1 MAVVAERV
9 VEWVNRPGVDFLDG
23 KQVLIIGLARSGRA
37 AAELCCAEGAAVT
50 VVDSKSREELSEAC
64 DSLDMLGARLCLE
77 GSKPRMDFDYVVVSP
92 GVPSSHEL
100 IIKAKKKDIPVW
112 SELELAARCA
122 RCHLI
127 AVTGTDGKTTTC
139 TLTADM
145 LRAHRKRVM
154 LGGNIGTAFSSLLL
168 KKEFVHS
175 PYVVAEV
182 SSYQLEQVETF
193 APEVATILNIATD
206 HLGRHGNFENYRR
219 TKWRIVEKMDEFGFV
234 VLRND
239 LADQIPEG
247 MKPYPLFF
255 GLEDE
260 GREGGFWVGKKIVWR
275 FNGETIEVPIKDK
288 VKMAPPERENAVAAL
303 TTAMAAGME
312 LHKSVEVLD
321 SFKPLPHRLEEV
333 ARHNGV
339 RYVNNSK
346 ATNVHSTLAALG
358 SVKPPVILIAGG
370 KDKGEDFAP
379 LVKAAKGKVRA
390 AILLGE
396 TANSLAAHLV
406 DATQVQRVANLEE
419 AVKRA
424 YAVSKKGDTVLFAPA
439 CPSQDMFS
447 DFEQRGD
454 TFTKLVKE
462 KTGA

>member
-23 KQVLIIGLARSGRA
+23 KQVLVIGLARSGRA
-37 AAELCCAEGAAVT
+37 AAELCCAEGAEVTAV
-50 VVDSKSREELSEAC
+50 DAKSREELSEVC
-64 DSLDMLGARLCLE
+64 DYLDTLGVRVRLN
-77 GSKPRMDFDYVVVSP
+77 GDQPRMNFDYVVVSP

-100 IIKAKKKDIPVW
+100 IVKAKKKDIPVW

-122 RCHLI
+122 RCHLV

-175 PYVVAEV
+175 PHVVAEV
-182 SSYQLEQVETF
+182 SSYQLEHVEEF

-206 HLGRHGNFENYRR
+206 HLARHGEFETYRR
-219 TKWRIVEKMDEFGFV
+219 TKWRIVENMDEFGFV

-275 FNGETIEVPIKDK
+275 FNGETIEVPVKNK
-288 VKMAPPERENAVAAL
+288 RKMAPPEKENAVAAL

-312 LHKSVEVLD
+312 LHKSVEVIQA
-321 SFKPLPHRLEEV
+321 FQPLPHRLEEV
-333 ARHNGV
+333 IRRNGV
-339 RYVNNSK
+339 RFVNDSK
-346 ATNVHSTLAALG
+346 ATNVHSTLAALN
-358 SVKPPVILIAGG
+358 SMKPPVVLIAGG

-379 LVKAAKGKVRA
+379 LVKAAKGKVRT
-390 AILLGE
+390 AILMGE

-406 DATQVQRVANLEE
+406 DATQVQRVATLKE

-424 YAVSKKGDTVLFAPA
+424 CAVSKKGDTVLFAPA

-447 DFEQRGD
+447 DFEERGEAFA
-454 TFTKLVKE
+454 TLVKE
-462 KTGA
+462 KIGA